1 MKNHG
6 RDNSGLELSKW
17 IEFLKTK
24 GIGEI
29 LIQSIDDDGMRHG
42 FDDNLLYQI
51 KDLKIN
57 MPTVVGCGME
67 NVNHCKKY

>member
-1 MKNHG
+1 MD
-6 RDNSGLELSKW
+6 R
-17 IEFLKTK
+17 IFKTK

-29 LIQSIDDDGMRHG
+29 LIQSIDDDGING

-57 MPTVVGCGME
+57 MPTVVGCE
-67 NVNHCKKY
+67 WKCKSL